1 MPYYTRSGNVIYNPF
16 KYAETGAPMYE
27 SPNRNSDNINQ
38 KHYIYQINCSDGK
51 KYIGKTT
58 NINQRLKQFNSGN
71 VEPLSYQILVECNGI
86 DSDFVE
92 MEQINNC
99 IDIYGFDNVITS
111 HNQPSNFMNTIVEE
125 SENNKDNDEYHS
137 VFNFE
142 M

>member
-1 MPYYTRSGNVIYNPF
+1 MLN
-16 KYAETGAPMYE
+16 
-27 SPNRNSDNINQ
+27 
-38 KHYIYQINCSDGK
+38 
-51 KYIGKTT
+51 
-58 NINQRLKQFNSGN
+58 
-71 VEPLSYQILVECNGI
+71 LSYQILAECNGI

-125 SENNKDNDEYHS
+125 NENNNDNDEYHS

-142 M
+142 I